1 MEAEF
6 EILNALKKSQEMIT
20 NDSPRVNTNRAIR
33 FDNHTELVL
42 RILRYLRTEIRPRV
56 EETLCPSKLMQITAG
71 SAKR

>member
-33 FDNHTELVL
+33 FDNHTDLVL
-42 RILRYLRTEIRPRV
+42 RILRDTYERRSDHVLKK
-56 EETLCPSKLMQITAG
+56 PSVPAN
-71 SAKR
+71 